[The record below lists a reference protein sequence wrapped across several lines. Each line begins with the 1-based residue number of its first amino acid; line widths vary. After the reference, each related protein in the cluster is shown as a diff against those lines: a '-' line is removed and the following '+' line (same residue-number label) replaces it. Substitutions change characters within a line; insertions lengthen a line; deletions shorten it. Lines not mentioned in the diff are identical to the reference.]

1 MYCPNCGSD
10 NKKTQNYC
18 RFCGLNLVEIARSL
32 KNQLAFGEKAYA
44 LKKSD
49 KLKRILSKTS
59 VVLVAASFIGL
70 VLVLLVDRSYLGLL
84 AQYSLGIFLL
94 LQVLSFV
101 IDKVSEN
108 TVNKQNPARAEYSVT
123 QFESKETAKLLEDK
137 PFEPIGSIVENST
150 ELLPVENKTRK
161 FE

>member
-18 RFCGLNLVEIARSL
+18 RFCGLNLVEIAKSL

-59 VVLVAASFIGL
+59 VVLVTASFIGL
-70 VLVLLVDRSYLGLL
+70 IFVLLFDRSYLGLL
-84 AQYSLGIFLL
+84 AQYSLGVFLL
-94 LQVLSFV
+94 LQLLRFV

-108 TVNKQNPARAEYSVT
+108 IVNKQNSAPADYSVR
-123 QFESKETAKLLEDK
+123 QFESKETRNLLEDK
-137 PFEPIGSIVENST
+137 PFEPAASVVENST
-150 ELLPVENKTRK
+150 ELLHIENKTRK
-161 FE
+161 FD